1 MNPFTQPMPAST
13 SQPADRT
20 RGLEQAVLDAI
31 RENLLQ
37 DLPAD
42 FAADADLFSAGLD
55 SMGIMQM
62 VLLLEER
69 FSCTVQP
76 TDLTRLNFSTAAA
89 LAALIRGRAAAP
101 RA

>member
-1 MNPFTQPMPAST
+1 MHTST
-13 SQPADRT
+13 SQPADGT
-20 RGLEQAVLDAI
+20 RDLEQIILDVI

-42 FAADADLFSAGLD
+42 CATNADLFAAGLD

-76 TDLTRLNFSTAAA
+76 ADLTRLNFSTAIA
-89 LAALIRGRAAAP
+89 LATLVRSKDDASSV
-101 RA
+101 

>member
-1 MNPFTQPMPAST
+1 MPSST
-13 SQPADRT
+13 SQPVDRT
-20 RGLEQAVLDAI
+20 RDLEQIVLDVI
-31 RENLLQ
+31 RENLLP
-37 DLPAD
+37 DLATD
-42 FAADADLFSAGLD
+42 FAADAGLFSAGLD
-55 SMGIMQM
+55 SMGIMQI

-76 TDLTRLNFSTAAA
+76 ADLTRQNFSSAAA